1 MVIHDLTDSDFQA
14 FRRLIYEK
22 SGIALN
28 DGKKELLRT
37 RLRSKLEKEGYP
49 SYRAFFNEVKNDES
63 AGTIVALLDAIST
76 NLTSFFREHSHFDYM
91 RKALPAMIE
100 AKRKSND
107 TTLRIWSAGCSS
119 GEEPYTVAFV
129 LLEALGASPGRWEPK
144 ILGTDLSTDVLRRAM
159 EGKYEVEKLSQ
170 LPQNVRDKYFT
181 RETGEV
187 VTKSGSILRNRPLA
201 RISPE
206 VRGMVTFRRLNL
218 MENFPF
224 KRLFEIIFCRNVMI
238 YFDKQTQG
246 VLVNK
251 FYDALREGGYLFI
264 GHSESLAGLRHGFK
278 YVQPTIYQK

>member
-1 MVIHDLTDSDFQA
+1 MTIKDLTDPDFQA

-37 RLRSKLEKEGYP
+37 RLRPRLEKEGYQ
-49 SYRAFFNEVKNDES
+49 SYREFFNDVKNDAS
-63 AGTIVALLDAIST
+63 AKTIITLLDAVST

-100 AKRKSND
+100 AKRKSD
-107 TTLRIWSAGCSS
+107 DATLRVWSAGCSS
-119 GEEPYTVAFV
+119 GEEPYTAAFV
-129 LLEALGASPGRWEPK
+129 LLEALGSSPGKWEPK
-144 ILGTDLSTDVLRRAM
+144 ILGTDLSTDILRRAT
-159 EGKYEVEKLSQ
+159 EGRYEVEKLNQ
-170 LPQNVRDKYFT
+170 VPPNVRDRYFT
-181 RETGEV
+181 RETGDV
-187 VTKSGSILRNRPLA
+187 VNKSGGILRNKPLA

-218 MENFPF
+218 MEPFPF
-224 KRLFEIIFCRNVMI
+224 KRQFEIIFCRNVMI

-251 FYDALREGGYLFI
+251 FYNVLREGGYLFI
-264 GHSESLAGLRHGFK
+264 GHSESLTGLRHNFK

>member
-1 MVIHDLTDSDFQA
+1 MSIDDLTDSDFQA

-37 RLRSKLEKEGYP
+37 RLRSRLEKEGYP
-49 SYRAFFNEVKNDES
+49 SYRAFFNDVKNDAS
-63 AGTIVALLDAIST
+63 SKTIIMLLDAIST

-91 RKALPAMIE
+91 RKALPAMVE

-107 TTLRIWSAGCSS
+107 TTFRIWSAGCSS
-119 GEEPYTVAFV
+119 GEEPYTIAFV
-129 LLEALGASPGRWEPK
+129 LLEALGASPVRWEPK
-144 ILGTDLSTDVLRRAM
+144 ILGTDLSTDILRRAM
-159 EGKYEVEKLSQ
+159 EGRYEVEKLNQ
-170 LPQNVRDKYFT
+170 VPANLRDRYFT
-181 RETGEV
+181 RETGDV
-187 VTKSGSILRNRPLA
+187 VTKSGSILRNKPLA

-224 KRLFEIIFCRNVMI
+224 KRQFDFIFCRNVMI

-251 FYDALREGGYLFI
+251 FYNVLRDGGYMFI
-264 GHSESLAGLRHGFK
+264 GHSESLAGLRHNFK